1 MITGVRSRMRRQA
14 TKQTRLLPTLLV
26 CISISLLPGCASI
39 VGLFSGEQPISENP
53 GKRTLGSF
61 VDDEIIETKTLVN
74 IRKAAPGFAD
84 GNVNVTSFNGVVLL
98 AGQVRSESLRKL
110 AGEVAA
116 QVRNVRRVHNE
127 LQVAGVTSGLARSN
141 DAWLTSKVKT
151 RMFANSDVDASRIK
165 VVTENGTVFLMGL
178 VTATEAEKAVE
189 AVRRVRGVEK
199 IVKIFEYIG

>member
-1 MITGVRSRMRRQA
+1 MTHY
-14 TKQTRLLPTLLV
+14 RLL
-26 CISISLLPGCASI
+26 ISLALSCSLLTLPGCASV
-39 VGLFSGEQPISENP
+39 VGLFSGEQPIREDP

-61 VDDEIIETKTLVN
+61 IDDEIIETKTLVN
-74 IRKAAPGFAD
+74 IRKAAPDFAQA
-84 GNVNVTSFNGVVLL
+84 NINVTSFNGVVLL

-116 QVRNVRRVHNE
+116 KVRNVRRVHNE

-151 RMFANSDVDASRIK
+151 IMFANSEVSASRIK

-178 VTATEAEKAVE
+178 VTPQEADKAVE
-189 AVRRVRGVEK
+189 AVRRIRGVEK